1 MHEFDKRTI
10 ELLLAR
16 SEKSSPPP
24 NLLDLHIVGIRE
36 FNGRERRHRYYTIQ
50 HYRQLVNEEALDND
64 AAGLGDVDLS
74 HVGGFASIDTNA
86 FYKTE
91 QDMARYTDSFKVK
104 YDVSETKK
112 KKTRVYKNPILPD
125 GNVKRGRP
133 RKHSAAVE
141 NDDISTRIKGKRK
154 AEGDTEDERKR
165 PLKKTRIVE
174 NSSPPPLRE
183 LRSPCL

>member
-1 MHEFDKRTI
+1 LHEFDKRTI

-50 HYRQLVNEEALDND
+50 HYRQFVNEEALDND
-64 AAGLGDVDLS
+64 AAGLSDVDLS
-74 HVGGFASIDTNA
+74 HAGGFASIDANA
-86 FYKTE
+86 FYETE
-91 QDMARYTDSFKVK
+91 QDIARYADSFKAK
-104 YDVSETKK
+104 YDVSETKT

-133 RKHSAAVE
+133 RKHAAVE
-141 NDDISTRIKGKRK
+141 KDDKSTRIKGKRK
-154 AEGDTEDERKR
+154 AEGDAEDERKR
-165 PLKKTRIVE
+165 PLKKIRIVE
-174 NSSPPPLRE
+174 NSSPPPRE